1 MDRNIMKTY
10 LVFAALSFGGM
21 LMGCQE
27 DEDLNLIGYPENP
40 ITVTTPENTENLSD
54 IKVSATY
61 DGDGNLVSSSPLKR
75 TWQIALSTPSPEDVT
90 LQVAPIADNIP
101 ADKVEIS
108 ATSVTIPAGSVAAD
122 VTVGI
127 KDNDIAFAEEELTA
141 QTYALGLQVVN
152 GEGLNLKMETAAGKL
167 VIEKEAYRVRV
178 SIVGEEG
185 NTVKMRRVYRNGE
198 FLGDPIHYAFSI
210 QLDRPVKE
218 DLAVSF
224 ITEGIAENFK
234 DDATFTP
241 AEIVIPA
248 GEKQS
253 EAIEWAVTDDF
264 MATTEEDEDFEIT
277 LKPVFEST
285 EIVSVNEESAVIGIS
300 LNKTSSLL
308 ELLDATLPEWE
319 SMDRDNW
326 NIELGKYWSGNADD
340 IVDNYT
346 YSCIT
351 YTATQEAGLL
361 AEITIDLLEEKEL
374 AGFWGNY
381 YYSYNWPNGYIY
393 HAPVHV
399 EFLVS
404 SDKQTWTSIGS
415 LETPKTNHHYIN
427 FVVPVST
434 RYIKYKA
441 TVDENTALLKMAE
454 MKFYERRKQ

>member
-1 MDRNIMKTY
+1 MKTY
-10 LVFAALSFGGM
+10 LIFAALSFGGM

-27 DEDLNLIGYPENP
+27 DEELNLIGYPENP
-40 ITVTTPENTENLSD
+40 ITVTTPENTESLSD
-54 IKVSATY
+54 IKVTATY
-61 DGDGNLVSSSPLKR
+61 DGDGNLVPSSPLKR

-127 KDNDIAFAEEELTA
+127 KNDDISFAEEELTA
-141 QTYALGLQVVN
+141 QTYTLGLQVVN

-167 VIEKEAYRVRV
+167 VVEKEAYQAHV

-185 NTVKMRRVYRNGE
+185 NTVTMRRVYRDGE
-198 FLGDPIHYAFSI
+198 FLGDPIRYAFSI
-210 QLDRPVKE
+210 QLDRPAKE
-218 DLAVSF
+218 DLAISF
-224 ITEGIAENFK
+224 VTEGIAENFK
-234 DDATFTP
+234 NDATFTP
-241 AEIVIPA
+241 AEITIPA

-253 EAIEWAVTDDF
+253 EVIEWAITNDF

-285 EIVSVNEESAVIGIS
+285 ETVSVNEESAVIGIS

-308 ELLDATLPEWE
+308 ELLNATLPEWGGI
-319 SMDRDNW
+319 DRSNW
-326 NIELGKYWSGNADD
+326 NVELGNYWSGDADD

-346 YSCIT
+346 YSYIT
-351 YTATQEAGLL
+351 YTATEEAGLL

-374 AGFWGNY
+374 IGFWGNY
-381 YYSYNWPNGYIY
+381 YYSYNWPDGYIY
-393 HAPVHV
+393 HAPVNV
-399 EFLVS
+399 ELLIS
-404 SDKQTWTSIGS
+404 SDKQIWTSIGN

-427 FVVPVST
+427 FVIPVTT

-441 TVDENTALLKMAE
+441 TVDENTALLRISEIKL
-454 MKFYERRKQ
+454 YERREQ